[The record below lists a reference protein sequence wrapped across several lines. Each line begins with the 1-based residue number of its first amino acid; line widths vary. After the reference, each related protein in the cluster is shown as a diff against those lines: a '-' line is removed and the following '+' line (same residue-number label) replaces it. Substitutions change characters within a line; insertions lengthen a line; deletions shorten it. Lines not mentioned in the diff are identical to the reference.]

1 MSTSAR
7 YLYAMLWR
15 WPAWA
20 VSMTAAALASGCV
33 GDIGDGPPSGPSEAV
48 EGVDPSTAIPR
59 LSRREIEATISDV
72 FGIVGAAERNLAAD
86 PKVAVNPATQAEEE
100 VFDTLSATKTASQV
114 FVDGLESLAF
124 EVARDFSAD
133 KDAVDDL
140 AGCVPSGTPD
150 EACLD
155 AFIRNVG
162 QRLWRRP
169 LSDEEVAALIA
180 TVAPLA
186 TDPAAAEDGHY
197 VAVRGAIAS
206 LIVSPEL
213 VYRTE
218 IGTPVGD
225 GVVELEG
232 PELIAR
238 LAYFLWG
245 TAPTPELL
253 ALASGGVPSEE
264 DVAALVDDM
273 IEDPRGQRQMRVFHE
288 LWLRYTS
295 LLVTDA
301 ALAADMRAETDAL
314 VDRALDGESGDWTT
328 LVTSEETFVTP
339 ALAAHYGLEVPTD
352 PGWVSYDDKRMGVLS
367 HGSFLSLSQTRLTET
382 LPSRRG
388 AMIGRRLLCQE
399 ILPPPPDVAIDMG
412 VPVPEGACKSDAY
425 EAHASGSCKGC
436 HLAIDGIG
444 FGFERF
450 DGLGRYREVEQDN
463 ATCSIDG
470 VGELFGAEFNG
481 PREFVGANVDL
492 ISECAA
498 QNLIRFATRS
508 FRASDA
514 QLERMVTAFHDSGFD
529 FAALMRSV
537 ATDPSFRYRRDVVE
551 GVMP

>member
-1 MSTSAR
+1 MAR
-7 YLYAMLWR
+7 R

-20 VSMTAAALASGCV
+20 VSIAASALAAGCV
-33 GDIGDGPPSGPSEAV
+33 GEIGDGDPQGPAEAV
-48 EGVDPSTAIPR
+48 QGVDPTTAIPR
-59 LSRREIEATISDV
+59 LSRREIEATIRDV
-72 FGIVGAAERNLAAD
+72 FGISGAAERNLAPD

-133 KDAVDDL
+133 TAAVDQL
-140 AGCVPSGTPD
+140 AGCVPEGTPD
-150 EACLD
+150 EACLE

-162 QRLWRRP
+162 ERLWRRS
-169 LSDEEVAALIA
+169 LSEPEVAGLIA

-186 TDPAAAEDGHY
+186 TDPAAGASGHY

-206 LIVSPEL
+206 LIVSPEF

-218 IGTPVGD
+218 IGAPVGD
-225 GVVELEG
+225 GVVELDG
-232 PELIAR
+232 PELVSR

-245 TAPTPELL
+245 TTPTPELL
-253 ALASGGVPSEE
+253 ERARGGALDEQ
-264 DVAALVDDM
+264 DVAALVDEM
-273 IEDPRGQRQMRVFHE
+273 IDDPRGQRQMRVFHE

-301 ALAADMRAETDAL
+301 QLATDMRAETEAL
-314 VDRALDGESGDWTT
+314 VDRAISGDGGDWTT
-328 LVTSEETFVTP
+328 LVTSEQTFVTP
-339 ALAAHYGLEVPTD
+339 ALAAHYGLEVPSE
-352 PGWVSYDDKRMGVLS
+352 PGWVGYDETRMGVLS

-388 AMIGRRLLCQE
+388 AMIGRRLLCQV

-412 VPVPEGACKSDAY
+412 VTVPDGACKSEAY

-436 HLAIDGIG
+436 HTAIDGIG
-444 FGFERF
+444 FGFERY

-463 ATCSIDG
+463 PACSIDG
-470 VGELFGAEFNG
+470 AGELDGVAFNG
-481 PREFVGANVDL
+481 PREFVGANLEL
-492 ISECAA
+492 ISDCAA
-498 QNLIRFATRS
+498 ENLIRFATRS
-508 FRASDA
+508 FRASDE
-514 QLERMVTAFHDSGFD
+514 QLERTVAAFHDSGFD

-537 ATDPSFRYRRDVVE
+537 ATDPSFRYRRDVASEVL
-551 GVMP
+551 P

>member
-213 VYRTE
+213 VHRTE
-218 IGTPVGD
+218 IGTPRGRRRRRARGPGAHRPPRVLLVGD
-225 GVVELEG
+225 GADAG
-232 PELIAR
+232 
-238 LAYFLWG
+238 
-245 TAPTPELL
+245 
-253 ALASGGVPSEE
+253 
-264 DVAALVDDM
+264 AAGAG
-273 IEDPRGQRQMRVFHE
+273 ERR
-288 LWLRYTS
+288 
-295 LLVTDA
+295 
-301 ALAADMRAETDAL
+301 RAE
-314 VDRALDGESGDWTT
+314 RGG
-328 LVTSEETFVTP
+328 
-339 ALAAHYGLEVPTD
+339 
-352 PGWVSYDDKRMGVLS
+352 
-367 HGSFLSLSQTRLTET
+367 
-382 LPSRRG
+382 RRG
-388 AMIGRRLLCQE
+388 PGRRHDRR
-399 ILPPPPDVAIDMG
+399 PARP
-412 VPVPEGACKSDAY
+412 
-425 EAHASGSCKGC
+425 
-436 HLAIDGIG
+436 
-444 FGFERF
+444 
-450 DGLGRYREVEQDN
+450 
-463 ATCSIDG
+463 
-470 VGELFGAEFNG
+470 
-481 PREFVGANVDL
+481 
-492 ISECAA
+492 
-498 QNLIRFATRS
+498 
-508 FRASDA
+508 ASDA
-514 QLERMVTAFHDSGFD
+514 RLPRA
-529 FAALMRSV
+529 V
-537 ATDPSFRYRRDVVE
+537 ASLHVVAGDGRGARRGHARRDRRARGSRARRRE
-551 GVMP
+551 RRLDHARHLRRDLRHPPRWPRTTASRSRPTPGG